1 MAFRKITEGDM
12 LGKGN
17 VGRPDTP
24 GVSTA
29 EMQRIMDELPR
40 EVLAPIFNENIEE
53 LERLELDT
61 AVKSTG
67 IKAIRLNEDK
77 QLETSADGKTFEATG
92 SSGHLIL
99 DALGQAMPQRGR
111 MQFANAT
118 VSDTGGV
125 TVVTAQKGETGPQ
138 GVQGPT
144 GPQGPKGVQG
154 ATGPQGAQGIQGPK
168 GPQGETGPAGPT
180 GATGPTGPQGPK
192 GENGADGTSFTV
204 KGIYATLEALQ
215 AAHPAGAEGD
225 AWAVGTAAANVVYVW
240 DVDAAAWENLGSLQG
255 PQGPT
260 GPQGPQGAAGDTGP
274 QGATGPQG
282 PEGPQ
287 GQKGDTGATG
297 PTGPQGLQ
305 GPQGEQGPVGP
316 TGPKGDQGEPG
327 VVQSVNG
334 KSAAAILLDANDVGA
349 LAPDGDGSNVTAAFT
364 EAEQD
369 ADIASG
375 EKLSVLF
382 GKIKKR
388 FSAMLTAIADRYTK
402 AEAEARFMPN
412 PNLLDNS
419 DYKIAQAGYNGAH
432 GSTGYLCDRWSK
444 YIVTGSMTDDG
455 MLLTPSGAGAWII
468 QYKLLTDTGLSEG
481 DTVTLTVRVNGTVYS
496 GSATLQIKSAAV
508 DADSM
513 VDTDDIR
520 AAAFIPAGN
529 TDQIAVYI
537 VIKQTCTLT
546 WTKLEKG
553 SVATPYVPKG
563 YGAELAECMRYFVG
577 GVGIGSAG
585 IVSGSTFRV
594 LIPTPVPM
602 RTAPSVTV
610 KVADN
615 VVYNGTFKAL
625 NTTVSNITRQ
635 RNGIHLHIG
644 MAASGVNN
652 YPGIAYGLQC
662 DLSADL

>member
-1 MAFRKITEGDM
+1 
-12 LGKGN
+12 
-17 VGRPDTP
+17 
-24 GVSTA
+24 
-29 EMQRIMDELPR
+29 
-40 EVLAPIFNENIEE
+40 
-53 LERLELDT
+53 
-61 AVKSTG
+61 
-67 IKAIRLNEDK
+67 
-77 QLETSADGKTFEATG
+77 
-92 SSGHLIL
+92 
-99 DALGQAMPQRGR
+99 
-111 MQFANAT
+111 
-118 VSDTGGV
+118 
-125 TVVTAQKGETGPQ
+125 
-138 GVQGPT
+138 
-144 GPQGPKGVQG
+144 
-154 ATGPQGAQGIQGPK
+154 
-168 GPQGETGPAGPT
+168 
-180 GATGPTGPQGPK
+180 
-192 GENGADGTSFTV
+192 
-204 KGIYATLEALQ
+204 
-215 AAHPAGAEGD
+215 
-225 AWAVGTAAANVVYVW
+225 
-240 DVDAAAWENLGSLQG
+240 
-255 PQGPT
+255 
-260 GPQGPQGAAGDTGP
+260 
-274 QGATGPQG
+274 
-282 PEGPQ
+282 
-287 GQKGDTGATG
+287 
-297 PTGPQGLQ
+297 
-305 GPQGEQGPVGP
+305 
-316 TGPKGDQGEPG
+316 
-327 VVQSVNG
+327 
-334 KSAAAILLDANDVGA
+334 
-349 LAPDGDGSNVTAAFT
+349 
-364 EAEQD
+364 
-369 ADIASG
+369 
-375 EKLSVLF
+375 VLF

-553 SVATPYVPKG
+553 SVATPYVPK
-563 YGAELAECMRYFVG
+563 AFDDEFLECLRYFVG